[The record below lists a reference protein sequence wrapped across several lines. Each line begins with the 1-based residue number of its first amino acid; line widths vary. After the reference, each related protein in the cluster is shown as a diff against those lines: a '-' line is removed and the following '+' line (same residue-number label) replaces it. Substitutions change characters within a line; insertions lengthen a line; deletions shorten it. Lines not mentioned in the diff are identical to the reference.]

1 MGVIVTRTTG
11 APLQPELGRTGS
23 FDIPS
28 GAFDFTVTF
37 TPALTGSYQVVADIV
52 NTVDPSAS
60 IYSFTIIDKTT
71 TTFKVE
77 LSGQTDSPDYNLDWI
92 VTADGLS
99 SGTGVYSPAEKLAIE
114 MEMDFVAAKANY
126 YKELS
131 YTGAN
136 LTGVDIWTDA
146 GKTEQIFGKVLTYTG
161 ADLSQTVLTRI
172 SDSITLIKDLVY
184 TAGKLTS
191 VTVTVV

>member
-1 MGVIVTRTTG
+1 MGVIVTKSTG
-11 APLQPELGRTGS
+11 TLQPELGRTGS
-23 FDIPS
+23 YDIPS
-28 GAFDFTVTF
+28 GAGDFTVTF
-37 TPALTGSYQVVADIV
+37 TPSLTGSYQVVADIV

-60 IYSFTIIDKTT
+60 IYSFTIIDKTS

-77 LSGQTDSPDYNLDWI
+77 LSGQTDSSDYNLDWI

-99 SGTGVYSPAEKLAIE
+99 AGTGVYTLAEKLAIE

-131 YTGAN
+131 YTGDDLASI
-136 LTGVDIWTDA
+136 DIWTDV

-161 ADLSQTVLTRI
+161 GNLTQTVLTRV
-172 SDSITLIKDLVY
+172 SDSTTLTKDLVY
-184 TAGKLTS
+184 SQGNLTS
-191 VTVTVV
+191 VTVTVA